1 MATALTRSAV
11 LAVVA
16 AVVCGWWAT
25 GLDPFSTRATWI
37 VLAAGVV
44 PMVVGRVTR
53 RAAPPRDIPR
63 RANAPW
69 SVLAGALMVWQL
81 AAYFQH
87 PRSEHPTLS
96 SLTNAVLDPKPVRAL
111 AFAAW
116 VLTAG
121 WLARR

>member
-1 MATALTRSAV
+1 MATARTSSAV
-11 LAVVA
+11 PVVVA
-16 AVVCGWWAT
+16 SVVCGWWAT

-44 PMVVGRVTR
+44 AMVVGRVTR
-53 RAAPPRDIPR
+53 RAGPPADIPPR
-63 RANAPW
+63 ATAPW
-69 SVLAGALMVWQL
+69 SVLAGALMAWQL

-96 SLTNAVLDPKPVRAL
+96 SLTNTALDPRPIRAL

-116 VLTAG
+116 MLAAG